1 MMDESPVS
9 YVLLMKLTTVG
20 ASEIKNLHRRFTE
33 INEVVNALQ
42 GTLGRVYFTMGE
54 YDLVAAV
61 ELPDDETAMVL
72 AMSLTQQGFVTTTTM
87 KAFEIDLV
95 QRLSSH
101 IRQ

>member
-1 MMDESPVS
+1 
-9 YVLLMKLTTVG
+9 
-20 ASEIKNLHRRFTE
+20 
-33 INEVVNALQ
+33 
-42 GTLGRVYFTMGE
+42 MGE

-95 QRLSSH
+95 QRLSSTFASSRSIVSKATRRRRTVVGAGWSSYPVGLEGPARLH
-101 IRQ
+101 AVREP